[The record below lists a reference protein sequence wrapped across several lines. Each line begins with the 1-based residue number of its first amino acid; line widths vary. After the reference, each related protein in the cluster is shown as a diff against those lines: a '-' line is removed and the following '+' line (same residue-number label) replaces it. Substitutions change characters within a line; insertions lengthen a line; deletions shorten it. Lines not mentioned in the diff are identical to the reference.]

1 MIIEPASARP
11 PERVLLSVVVPLY
24 NEADNVDAL
33 LARLE
38 PVMETLL
45 APLRQSY
52 EIIFVDDGSADGT
65 ADKIVAHRKRNRSI
79 KLISLSRNF
88 GKETALTAGLDH
100 ACGAAVVPLDA
111 DLQDPPELIPALF
124 EKWREG
130 YEVVY
135 AKRAAR
141 EGDTRAKRVTASW
154 FYRVHNWIADVV
166 IPADTGDFRLMD
178 RRVVDALMHLRE
190 RGRFMKG
197 LFAWVGFRQI
207 GIEYRRE
214 PRAAGTSKWR
224 YFRLWNLALDGI
236 TSSSTA
242 PLRIW
247 TYVGFAISSLA
258 FLYGMFLLLRTIIL
272 GVDVPGYT
280 SIMVAVLFM
289 GGINLLTLGI
299 IGEYLGRTYLESK
312 KRPLYL
318 VRDYQGFDHTIT
330 QAPEWTA
337 LSTHA
342 WESSR
347 IATGGSSRAGASS
360 IRS

>member
-1 MIIEPASARP
+1 MLIEPASRNP
-11 PERVLLSVVVPLY
+11 DRVILSIVVPLY

-38 PVMETLL
+38 PVLETLL
-45 APLRQSY
+45 APLRQGY
-52 EIIFVDDGSADGT
+52 EIVFVDDGSADGT
-65 ADKIVAHRKRNRSI
+65 AERILAHRARNRSI
-79 KLISLSRNF
+79 KLIGLSRNF

-135 AKRAAR
+135 ARRAAR
-141 EGDTRAKRVTASW
+141 DGDSRAKRVTASW

-178 RRVVDALMHLRE
+178 RRVVDALARLRE

-207 GIEYRRE
+207 GIDYRRE
-214 PRAAGTSKWR
+214 PRAHGKSKWR

-236 TSSSTA
+236 ASSSTA

-247 TYVGFAISSLA
+247 TYIGFAISSMA
-258 FLYGMFLLLRTIIL
+258 FLYGMFLLLRTLVL

-299 IGEYLGRTYLESK
+299 IGEYLGRTYLEAK
-312 KRPLYL
+312 QRPLYL
-318 VRDYQGFDHTIT
+318 VRDYHGFDPAMTKA
-330 QAPEWTA
+330 QEWTA
-337 LSTHA
+337 QSTHA

-347 IATGGSSRAGASS
+347 IAIGGSSRAGESS
-360 IRS
+360 TRS